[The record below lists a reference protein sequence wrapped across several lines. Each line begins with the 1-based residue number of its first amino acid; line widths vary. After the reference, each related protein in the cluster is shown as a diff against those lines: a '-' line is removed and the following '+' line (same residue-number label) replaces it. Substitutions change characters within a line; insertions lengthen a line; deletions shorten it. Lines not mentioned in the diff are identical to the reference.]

1 MKLYIK
7 NMVSIRCK
15 MIVKEELSKLGLHY
29 TIVELGEVEIIGNI
43 SAGQYEQ
50 IRAALLKFGLELL
63 EDRKSVLI
71 QKIKSVIIEL
81 VHYTEEPLPVKFSIF
96 LSQKLKFSYTYL
108 SNLFS
113 ETQGVSIER
122 FYIVHKIERIKELLV
137 YDELSLSEIAHRM
150 NYSSAAHL
158 CAQFKRMTGLTSSD
172 FKHIKNNKR
181 YMLEDLGMVK
191 TNANASF

>member
-1 MKLYIK
+1 
-7 NMVSIRCK
+7 

-122 FYIVHKIERIKELLV
+122 FYIVHKIERVKELLV

-181 YMLEDLGMVK
+181 YMLVCLRQSTGPNELK
-191 TNANASF
+191 SHLCLQIAK